1 MADYRGFNQV
11 DFFCGGQIV
20 KEAQK
25 EGYTFA
31 SDFTDAEGKDVSR
44 AGMPDG
50 CEKQQ
55 VIIIRE
61 PMQVLVPGTIQYVS
75 KNMKVVN
82 KKSGK
87 AFGR

>member
-1 MADYRGFNQV
+1 
-11 DFFCGGQIV
+11 
-20 KEAQK
+20 
-25 EGYTFA
+25 
-31 SDFTDAEGKDVSR
+31 
-44 AGMPDG
+44 MPDG

-82 KKSGK
+82 KSQARLSADEGTDDESHVTTQAYGYVIYTDKN
-87 AFGR
+87 